1 MSVYYLSRFGVNVV
15 QVYLFVKNAVFHF
28 SFMLYLCGT
37 VVEHRSLT
45 CELSL
50 SCARPAPDG

>member
-28 SFMLYLCGT
+28 LLCYICVGQWWNIG
-37 VVEHRSLT
+37 L
-45 CELSL
+45 
-50 SCARPAPDG
+50 